1 MVCAGAVWCFM
12 EENKQDTLQSE
23 NKENNNTASGKA
35 TRHTWIGDPDEI
47 RPQPIN
53 RTVTRMTQN
62 LDNFDDRG
70 TRVVEKQRKEY
81 KGFIT
86 DDELKSAEAQAEAD
100 RQAREAEKAAREVSM
115 SQTRI
120 YTGFGSGMEETP
132 EEKKKPARKL
142 RPVKKTFVFSIADD
156 RKFRR
161 LKILAAVFV
170 LILAFE
176 ICFAV
181 MQYKS
186 ANLPGKTAELKSQTE
201 AMLEENKELKS
212 ESENLG
218 NYEEIKELRDSW
230 ERLKEQLEE

>member
-1 MVCAGAVWCFM
+1 MGIIKGLLKIGLAAGAVFAAT
-12 EENKQDTLQSE
+12 KIVDRY
-23 NKENNNTASGKA
+23 KANNPDGVETA
-35 TRHTWIGDPDEI
+35 DE
-47 RPQPIN
+47 
-53 RTVTRMTQN
+53 
-62 LDNFDDRG
+62 
-70 TRVVEKQRKEY
+70 K
-81 KGFIT
+81 IT
-86 DDELKSAEAQAEAD
+86 EFK
-100 RQAREAEKAAREVSM
+100 KAAREVSM